1 MLPDPRI
8 PQTGGDHVQVADG
21 VYRLTPGVCNF
32 YLLEGGGK
40 LVLVDAGA
48 PRDWDLLVRTLTT
61 LGRGLE
67 DLDAVL
73 ITHAHS
79 DHTGFAER
87 ARSTAE
93 VPVWIHQADAA
104 VAKGVKPAKNDGR
117 ARSYLLRVE
126 FYRTLVSLAR
136 RGATKLIPIKEVSA
150 FADGETLE
158 VPGRPRVVHA
168 PGHTPGCAA
177 LLLEG
182 QRVLLAGDVLATR
195 NPLTGRV
202 GPQIMPS
209 GLNRD
214 TPQALRSLDVLDG
227 VPADVVLPGHG
238 EPWTE
243 GAAEAAR
250 LARLAGPS

>member
-1 MLPDPRI
+1 
-8 PQTGGDHVQVADG
+8 VQVADG
-21 VYRLTPGVCNF
+21 IHRLTQGVCNF
-32 YLLEGGGK
+32 YLIEEGGR

-48 PRDWDLLVRTLTT
+48 PADWNLLVRTLPT
-61 LGRGLE
+61 LGRALDDLE
-67 DLDAVL
+67 AVL

-87 ARSTAE
+87 ARTTAHA
-93 VPVWIHQADAA
+93 PVWIHQADAE
-104 VAKGVKPAKNDGR
+104 VAKGAAPGKNDGR
-117 ARSYLLRVE
+117 ATSYLLRVE
-126 FYRTLVSLAR
+126 FYRTLLSLAR
-136 RGATKLIPIKEVSA
+136 RGATRMIPIQEVST

-158 VPGRPRVVHA
+158 LPGRPRAVHA
-168 PGHTPGCAA
+168 PGHTPGSAA

-182 QRVLLAGDVLATR
+182 RRVLLTGDTLVTR
-195 NPLTGRV
+195 NPLTGRL

-214 TPQALRSLDVLDG
+214 TPQALRSLNALDNLPAEVL
-227 VPADVVLPGHG
+227 LPGHG

-250 LARLAGPS
+250 RARAAGPS

>member
-1 MLPDPRI
+1 V
-8 PQTGGDHVQVADG
+8 QHVQVG
-21 VYRLTPGVCNF
+21 EGIHRLIPGVCNF
-32 YLLEGGGK
+32 YLIEDGGK
-40 LVLVDAGA
+40 LVLIDAGA
-48 PRDWDLLVRTLTT
+48 PRDWDLLVRTLAT
-61 LGRGLE
+61 LGRAL
-67 DLDAVL
+67 DNLDAVL

-87 ARSTAE
+87 ARSTTD

-104 VAKGVKPAKNDGR
+104 VAKGAEPGKNDGK

-126 FYRTLVSLAR
+126 FYRTLLSLTR
-136 RGATKLIPIKEVSA
+136 RGATKLIPITEVST
-150 FADGETLE
+150 FADGETLQ
-158 VPGRPRVVHA
+158 VPGRPRAVHA
-168 PGHTPGCAA
+168 PGHTPGSCA

-182 QRVLLAGDVLATR
+182 QRVLLSGDVLVTR

-227 VPADVVLPGHG
+227 IPANVLLPGHG
-238 EPWTE
+238 EPWTQ

-250 LARLAGPS
+250 LARAAGPS

>member
-1 MLPDPRI
+1 
-8 PQTGGDHVQVADG
+8 VQVAEG
-21 VYRLTPGVCNF
+21 VHRLTGGVCNF
-32 YLLEGGGK
+32 YLIEDGGK

-48 PRDWDLLVRTLTT
+48 PRDWDLLVRTLGT

-73 ITHAHS
+73 LTHAHS

-87 ARSTAE
+87 ARDTAS
-93 VPVWIHQADAA
+93 VPVWVHQADEA
-104 VAKGVKPAKNDGR
+104 VAKGAKPGKNDGK
-117 ARSYLLRVE
+117 ATAYLLRVE
-126 FYRTLVSLAR
+126 FYRTVLSLAR
-136 RGATKLIPIKEVSA
+136 RGAMRLIPVREVST
-150 FADGETLE
+150 FADGETLD

-182 QRVLLAGDVLATR
+182 RRVLLAGDVLATR

-202 GPQIMPS
+202 GPQVMPS

-214 TPQALRSLDVLDG
+214 TPMALRSLDTLDG
-227 VPADVVLPGHG
+227 ITADVLLPGHG
-238 EPWTE
+238 DPWTE
-243 GAAEAAR
+243 GPPEAAR